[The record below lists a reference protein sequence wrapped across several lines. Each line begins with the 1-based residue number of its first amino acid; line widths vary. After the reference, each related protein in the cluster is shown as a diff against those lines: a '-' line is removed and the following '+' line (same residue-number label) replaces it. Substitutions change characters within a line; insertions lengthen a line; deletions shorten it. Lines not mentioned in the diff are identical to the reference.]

1 MTLPVLFTKKKDIRT
16 HEMIPDMR
24 FIHRRKRET
33 IEDDPEIEKKYS
45 SKSVFFCIF
54 FSFSYQSTII
64 EVIVMCLCCYI
75 QCMIIEEYLKINI
88 TTYCYRFLT
97 KNVFKIS

>member
-45 SKSVFFCIF
+45 SKSVFFFVF
-54 FSFSYQSTII
+54 FFLFHIKAQSLKSL
-64 EVIVMCLCCYI
+64 LCVYAA
-75 QCMIIEEYLKINI
+75 
-88 TTYCYRFLT
+88 TY
-97 KNVFKIS
+97 NA